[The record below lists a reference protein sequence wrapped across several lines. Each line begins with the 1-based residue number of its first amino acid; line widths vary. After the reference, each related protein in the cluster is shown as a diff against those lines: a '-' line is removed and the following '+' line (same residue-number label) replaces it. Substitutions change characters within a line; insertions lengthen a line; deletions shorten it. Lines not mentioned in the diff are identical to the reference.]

1 MTKPGVI
8 ALQVA
13 YATLARQVVID
24 LEAPDGASIADVIAL
39 SGIGTQFP
47 EIDMAA
53 AQVGVWGKVRRRDF
67 KLRAGDRVEILRVLT
82 ADPKEAR
89 RNRSS
94 TRKKS

>member
-1 MTKPGVI
+1 MI

-13 YATLARQVVID
+13 YATLATQVVID
-24 LEAPDGASIADVIAL
+24 LEAPDGASINEVIAL
-39 SGIGTQFP
+39 SGICKQFP
-47 EIDMAA
+47 EIDMTAV
-53 AQVGVWGKVRRRDF
+53 QVGVWGKVRRRDF
-67 KLRAGDRVEILRVLT
+67 KLRAGDRVEIFRALK